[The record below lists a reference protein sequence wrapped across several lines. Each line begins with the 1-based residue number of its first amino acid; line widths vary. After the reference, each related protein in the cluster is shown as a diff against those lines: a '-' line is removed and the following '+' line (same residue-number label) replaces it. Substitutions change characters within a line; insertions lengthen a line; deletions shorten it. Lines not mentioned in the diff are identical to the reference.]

1 MEFSSTD
8 LTTIL
13 QESLKVQIH
22 KNELENYAS
31 KIIIATSH
39 RGQYKIRPCDLVNYA
54 VEVHNKT
61 IHFSLSLSLS
71 LSLIHTRNHMRA
83 NTQACTH
90 HHHCHCHC
98 RQMDWSHLLTRS
110 RSQNQRSRSLS
121 DSFVRLTRI
130 WVVRVREGISGSL
143 WIRSVWKWQNKVLQ
157 MTTTSLI
164 SLLMH

>member
-31 KIIIATSH
+31 KIMIATSH
-39 RGQYKIRPCDLVNYA
+39 RGQYKIRPCNLVNYT
-54 VEVHNKT
+54 VEVHNKP
-61 IHFSLSLSLS
+61 IHFFLSLSVCLSHTHTEARACTHASLHSPSSLSLPLPPNGLKSSSDSESLS
-71 LSLIHTRNHMRA
+71 ESEVKVTVWPL
-83 NTQACTH
+83 
-90 HHHCHCHC
+90 
-98 RQMDWSHLLTRS
+98 
-110 RSQNQRSRSLS
+110 
-121 DSFVRLTRI
+121 VRLTRI
-130 WVVRVREGISGSL
+130 WVVKVREGISGSL

-164 SLLMH
+164 SLLRH